1 MYSFLNALVAN
12 LGTQLELLH
21 CDVHAFDGPNAP
33 NFYTIT
39 IFTGIPLAFAS
50 LEDTI
55 RGQRTM
61 GLSFD
66 FGTRQKGVTLTRFW
80 GAMGYLSGTWV
91 KQQYDGQGKTTM
103 GILESGRTGGLFYIG
118 VMGRKRGASMWSIMG
133 GSNYLVRHIRMHF
146 NTE

>member
-1 MYSFLNALVAN
+1 MAN

-39 IFTGIPLAFAS
+39 ILTGIPLAFAS

-55 RGQRTM
+55 HGQRTM

-80 GAMGYLSGTWV
+80 GAMRYLSRTWV
-91 KQQYDGQGKTTM
+91 KQQYDGQGKQ
-103 GILESGRTGGLFYIG
+103 LWVLWSLGGLEDYFNWSYG
-118 VMGRKRGASMWSIMG
+118 EETRRKHVEYHGREQLPK
-133 GSNYLVRHIRMHF
+133 LVRHIGVHF